1 MAAGIARSRPDTLDG
16 DGLVVGIVRARWN
29 GELVN
34 RLVDGARRATHFAG
48 ATAVETT
55 APGSFELPFA
65 AQTLALTGTV
75 DALVVVGA
83 VIRGETTHYELVS
96 EGCADGIMR
105 VQLDTGIPIG
115 FGVLTVENEIQGLA
129 RSEAEGGHNVGEEA
143 TLAAIEMAIQRR
155 DA

>member
-105 VQLDTGIPIG
+105 VQLDTEIG
-115 FGVLTVENEIQGLA
+115 RASCRERV
-129 RSEAEGGHNVGEEA
+129 
-143 TLAAIEMAIQRR
+143 
-155 DA
+155 